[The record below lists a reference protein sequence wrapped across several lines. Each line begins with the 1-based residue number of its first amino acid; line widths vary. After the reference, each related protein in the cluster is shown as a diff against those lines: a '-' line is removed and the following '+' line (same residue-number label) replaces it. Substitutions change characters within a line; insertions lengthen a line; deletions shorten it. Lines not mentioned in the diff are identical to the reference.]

1 MLSEARVKATC
12 VSEVTAIGRYGFWL
26 LSGDQEFFV
35 PYQNCPVFKSAT
47 VEQIYAMQEIAPGQ
61 LRWKDL
67 DADIELDVLEC
78 PERFTL
84 KFAA

>member
-1 MLSEARVKATC
+1 MLSEVRGKATC
-12 VSEVTAIGRYGFWL
+12 VSEVTAIGRDGFWL

-35 PYQNCPVFKSAT
+35 PYQNYPVFRCAT

-61 LRWKDL
+61 LRWETL
-67 DADIELDVLEC
+67 DVDIELDALEC
-78 PERFTL
+78 PERFPL